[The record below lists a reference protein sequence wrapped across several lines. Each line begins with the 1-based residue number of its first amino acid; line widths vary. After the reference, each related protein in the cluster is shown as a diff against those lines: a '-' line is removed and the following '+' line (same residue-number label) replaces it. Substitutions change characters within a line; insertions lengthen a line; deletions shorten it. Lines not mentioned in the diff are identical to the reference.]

1 MKDKKHIDR
10 LFQEKLKDFEVFP
23 NAEAWKNIEKQLVK
37 KKKRKIFPL
46 WLRFGSAAAIL
57 LFLVTSSVW
66 FYNSEIEN
74 PKLPD
79 TNSIITDVNTEEKE
93 NELEERVSPA
103 KIKEQTNTNQEENEI
118 ITPAFKGTLILK
130 NKNTTRLANTNTTNE
145 VSKSITKDK
154 TRIPDVSKST
164 LAQTKEIEYDDKKKT
179 KSLESIGDTEITI
192 ASTTNKQVIL
202 DTQEKKDINEA
213 LKEEKES
220 IALEE
225 NASNE
230 NKWSI
235 GSTVAPVYYNTLSKG
250 SPIHSILAENE
261 KSSITSISYGIKVNY
276 KINNKLSLQSGINSL
291 DLAYQ
296 TKNVSALGFVTST
309 NGLSNDTN
317 INTNVG
323 GIKIV
328 AMSNDDPIVQSRDQE
343 FGAIRQN
350 GNLANLNGDLNQS
363 FSYIEV
369 PMEAKYTILQKKL
382 GVNVIGG
389 LSTYLLYN
397 KVVTLKNESGSTTLG
412 EASNINDVNFSGNVG
427 LDLDYS
433 INKKLYI
440 NVSPMFK
447 YQFNTFSKN
456 DGGFKPYYV
465 GVYTGLNFRF

>member
-1 MKDKKHIDR
+1 MEDKKHIDR

-23 NAEAWKNIEKQLVK
+23 NAEVWKNIEDQLVK
-37 KKKRKIFPL
+37 KKKRRIFPL
-46 WLRFGSAAAIL
+46 WLRLGSAAAIL
-57 LFLVTSSVW
+57 LLLITSSVW
-66 FYNSEIEN
+66 FYNSEIDN
-74 PKLPD
+74 LKLPD
-79 TNSIITDVNTEEKE
+79 TNSIITDVDTEEKD
-93 NELEERVSPA
+93 NEFEERVNTT
-103 KIKEQTNTNQEENEI
+103 KVKEQTNANQEENGI
-118 ITPAFKGTLILK
+118 ITPGFKGTLILK
-130 NKNTTRLANTNTTNE
+130 NKNTTRFAKTNTTKE
-145 VSKSITKDK
+145 VSKSITNNKPI
-154 TRIPDVSKST
+154 IPDVST
-164 LAQTKEIEYDDKKKT
+164 RIIAQTNEVENAEKKKT
-179 KSLESIGDTEITI
+179 KTLESIGNAQTTI
-192 ASTTNKQVIL
+192 ASTTNKQGVL

-225 NASNE
+225 NVSNE

-296 TKNVSALGFVTST
+296 TKNVSALITSKS
-309 NGLSNDTN
+309 GLSNDTN

-328 AMSNDDPIVQSRDQE
+328 AVSNNDALVQSQE
-343 FGAIRQN
+343 FAAPRQN

-369 PMEAKYTILQKKL
+369 PMEAKYNVLQNKV
-382 GVNVIGG
+382 GINVIGG
-389 LSTYLLYN
+389 LSTYVLYN
-397 KVVTLKNESGSTTLG
+397 KAVTLQNESGSTILG

-427 LDLDYS
+427 LDLDYN

>member
-1 MKDKKHIDR
+1 MEDKKHIDR

-37 KKKRKIFPL
+37 KKKRRIFPL
-46 WLRFGSAAAIL
+46 WLRLGSAAAIL
-57 LFLVTSSVW
+57 LLLVTSSFW

-79 TNSIITDVNTEEKE
+79 TNSIITDVDTKDKE
-93 NELEERVSPA
+93 NELEENMLPTKV
-103 KIKEQTNTNQEENEI
+103 KEQTNTNQEENGI
-118 ITPAFKGTLILK
+118 IPRAFKETLILK
-130 NKNTTRLANTNTTNE
+130 NKNTTRFANTNATNE
-145 VSKSITKDK
+145 VSKSVIKDK
-154 TRIPDVSKST
+154 TRASDVSNST
-164 LAQTKEIEYDDKKKT
+164 IAQTKEIETTNKKET
-179 KSLESIGDTEITI
+179 LESIVDTEITI
-192 ASTTNKQVIL
+192 ASTTNKQDVLEI
-202 DTQEKKDINEA
+202 QEKKDINEA

-220 IALEE
+220 IALED
-225 NASNE
+225 NDSYE

-296 TKNVSALGFVTST
+296 TKNVSALVTST

-328 AMSNDDPIVQSRDQE
+328 AMSNDAAVVQGQE
-343 FGAIRQN
+343 FAATRQN
-350 GNLANLNGDLNQS
+350 GNIANLNGDLTQS

-369 PMEAKYTILQKKL
+369 PMEAKYNILQKKF
-382 GVNVIGG
+382 GINVIGG
-389 LSTYLLYN
+389 LSTYVLYN
-397 KVVTLKNESGSTTLG
+397 KAVTLQNESGSTILG
-412 EASNINDVNFSGNVG
+412 EASNINDVNFSSNVG
-427 LDLDYS
+427 LDLDYN

-456 DGGFKPYYV
+456 DGGFKPYYL

>member
-1 MKDKKHIDR
+1 MEDKKHIDR

-37 KKKRKIFPL
+37 KKKRRIFPL
-46 WLRFGSAAAIL
+46 WLRLGSAAAIL
-57 LFLVTSSVW
+57 LLLVTSSFW

-79 TNSIITDVNTEEKE
+79 TNSIITDVDTKDKE
-93 NELEERVSPA
+93 NELEENMLPTKV
-103 KIKEQTNTNQEENEI
+103 KEQTNTNQEENGI
-118 ITPAFKGTLILK
+118 IPPVFKETLILK
-130 NKNTTRLANTNTTNE
+130 NKNTTRFANTNATNE
-145 VSKSITKDK
+145 VPKSVIKDK
-154 TRIPDVSKST
+154 TRASGVSNST
-164 LAQTKEIEYDDKKKT
+164 IAQTKEIETTNKKKT
-179 KSLESIGDTEITI
+179 LESIVDTEITI
-192 ASTTNKQVIL
+192 ASTTNKQDVL

-213 LKEEKES
+213 LKEKKES
-220 IALEE
+220 IALED
-225 NASNE
+225 NDSNE

-296 TKNVSALGFVTST
+296 TKNVSALVTST

-328 AMSNDDPIVQSRDQE
+328 AMSNDAAVVQGQE
-343 FGAIRQN
+343 FAATRQN
-350 GNLANLNGDLNQS
+350 GNIANLNGDLNQS

-369 PMEAKYTILQKKL
+369 PMEAKYNILQKKF
-382 GVNVIGG
+382 GINVIGG
-389 LSTYLLYN
+389 LSTYVLYN
-397 KVVTLKNESGSTTLG
+397 KAVTLQNESGSTILG
-412 EASNINDVNFSGNVG
+412 EASNINDVNFSSNVG
-427 LDLDYS
+427 LDLDYN

-456 DGGFKPYYV
+456 DGGFKPYYL